1 MELFTFVQMGGVHEN
16 VVVKLLD
23 AEADLH
29 GSLAHFDAGVA
40 RCFLDGDRQRLWAVI
55 AAPARST
62 PSPTPIRARVALEA
76 VADGHRPIRRLPRRC
91 NFTPI

>member
-23 AEADLH
+23 AEACAEADLH
-29 GSLAHFDAGVA
+29 GSLAHFDAGRA

-62 PSPTPIRARVALEA
+62 PSPTPLTRS
-76 VADGHRPIRRLPRRC
+76 G
-91 NFTPI
+91 